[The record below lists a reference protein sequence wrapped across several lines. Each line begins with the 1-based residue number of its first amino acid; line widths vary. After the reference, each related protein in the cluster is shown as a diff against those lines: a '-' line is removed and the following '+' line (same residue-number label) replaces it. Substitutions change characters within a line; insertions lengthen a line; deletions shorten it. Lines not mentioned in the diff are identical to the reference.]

1 MRKLLLVL
9 ITIIFCGCIKVYGQP
24 TLDTCSVLQG
34 QSLSRAFYTHNVNV
48 LAVTAPATL
57 DATVLTLMVSN
68 EIADNT
74 FTDYTM
80 DGSPLEIK
88 LIAGKTTVF
97 EPHKYFAIPRY
108 LKLRQGTPINP
119 TNAAAKRTY
128 TIWLGRY

>member
-9 ITIIFCGCIKVYGQP
+9 ITIIFCGCIRVYGQP

-48 LAVTAPATL
+48 LSITSPSEL
-57 DATVLTLMVSN
+57 DGTVLTLMISN
-68 EIADNT
+68 EEADNT

-80 DGSPLEIK
+80 DGSPVEIK
-88 LIAGKTTVF
+88 LIAGKTTVL
-97 EPHKYFAIPRY
+97 EPHKFFAIPRY
-108 LKLRQGTPINP
+108 IKLRMGTPLNP
-119 TNAAAKRTY
+119 VVATAKRTY